1 MDLLEESRKYGQVNS
16 KNVLGMLDT
25 LEQSMEGDYLDDF
38 TSAAQALR
46 ASAATTVSSNLAQAL
61 LLPILRQLCKSV
73 IQRGDLNSI
82 PSMMFEWYKYSIDN
96 NQRVL
101 SRRINFGS
109 PAVSSS
115 TGNGQILRLTKDAY
129 NMDIESIHIEAKRA
143 LCVADYQNGTNRGN
157 EVFQLVGQTPARDD
171 LQRSGSG
178 VEGILV
184 GKTAD
189 DSLLFNAG
197 WSQFGNTA
205 ASPDAITNWT
215 SLTLAGAALTVDS
228 TSYSFDST
236 NFFRAAPSDGSTS
249 YAINLKA
256 SCILRQ
262 KLSVRGTKLDP
273 NKPYLLAV
281 VWNRA
286 VGSASGT
293 LVLRMGSANVSV
305 AVSAQ
310 TGWNVTLVPGATLG
324 QSNWY
329 RQFGADDMAIDIQW
343 TRSGGSLLVDDVLL
357 LEGTQYE
364 GCFYWAIPAS
374 AATYIPW
381 KLNDVYTWADNAPN
395 DSKIQKWLWRA
406 GLGYLPAS
414 LSSAVTI
421 SDP

>member
-1 MDLLEESRKYGQVNS
+1 
-16 KNVLGMLDT
+16 MLDT
-25 LEQSMEGDYLDDF
+25 LEQDLEGDYLDDL
-38 TSAAQALR
+38 TAAAQAWR
-46 ASAATTVSSNLAQAL
+46 NSGATLVSSGLAQAL
-61 LLPILRQLCKSV
+61 LVPILRQMCKSV

-109 PAVSSS
+109 PAISSS

-129 NMDIESIHIEAKRA
+129 NMDIESVHIEAKRA

-178 VEGILV
+178 QEGILV

-189 DSLLFNAG
+189 DSLLFNAT

-205 ASPDAITNWT
+205 AAPDAITNWT
-215 SLTLAGAALTVDS
+215 SLTVAGAALTVDS
-228 TSYSFDST
+228 TTYSFDAT
-236 NFFRAAPSDGSTS
+236 NYFRAAPSDGSTS
-249 YAINLKA
+249 YALNIKA
-256 SCILRQ
+256 SAMLRQ
-262 KLSVRGTKLDP
+262 KLSVRGTKLNP
-273 NKPYLLAV
+273 NKPYMLAV

-293 LVLRMGSANVSV
+293 LLLRMGSANTSVS
-305 AVSAQ
+305 VSAQ
-310 TGWNVTLVPGATLG
+310 TGWVVTLCPVTMT
-324 QSNWY
+324 QSCWY
-329 RQFGADDMAIDIQW
+329 RQFGADDMGIDIQW

-364 GCFYWAIPAS
+364 GCFYWAIPNS

-395 DSKIQKWLWRA
+395 DSKNQKWLWRA

-421 SDP
+421 ADP